1 MVYPLP
7 EVEELVRTLRYG
19 LPNALRCALMCEV
32 RPGVEEQVADVA
44 CKEDGSMPVY
54 DHMDEYEAAEVQI
67 KRMDLTTIQ
76 LLERGAVR
84 EQECDYCGSV
94 PGEPCRFGYKK
105 GVGSPIKGA
114 HIARQFAAL
123 RAGWDADIE
132 VLTYGYDDD
141 ESLTF
146 RDNIGPGAALIDE
159 NSVDDLIGKSMNAT
173 PWMDLSDLIGR

>member
-1 MVYPLP
+1 MVHPLP
-7 EVEELVRTLRYG
+7 KVEELVRTLRYG
-19 LPNALRCALMCEV
+19 QPNALRCALMCEV

-44 CKEDGSMPVY
+44 CKEDGSMTVY

-67 KRMDLTTIQ
+67 KKMDLATIQ
-76 LLERGAVR
+76 LLERGSVR

-123 RAGWDADIE
+123 RAGWDVDDEI
-132 VLTYGYDDD
+132 LTYGYFTYIGVDQGQ
-141 ESLTF
+141 ESRNVAVL
-146 RDNIGPGAALIDE
+146 
-159 NSVDDLIGKSMNAT
+159 VDDLIGVRTIT
-173 PWMDLSDLIGR
+173 PLSDDDLSDLIG